1 MKICWRARHG
11 VTTGT
16 KGTGNNNNAILPH
29 THAMPATAVAT
40 AAAAATTKSSMQ
52 SSTHFFFF
60 AVVVTVIIAA
70 VIIVGMISMA
80 MADSR
85 VTSARGANIDIV
97 NYSQKAA

>member
-1 MKICWRARHG
+1 M
-11 VTTGT
+11 TTGT

-40 AAAAATTKSSMQ
+40 AAATTTSSMQ

>member
-1 MKICWRARHG
+1 M
-11 VTTGT
+11 TTGT